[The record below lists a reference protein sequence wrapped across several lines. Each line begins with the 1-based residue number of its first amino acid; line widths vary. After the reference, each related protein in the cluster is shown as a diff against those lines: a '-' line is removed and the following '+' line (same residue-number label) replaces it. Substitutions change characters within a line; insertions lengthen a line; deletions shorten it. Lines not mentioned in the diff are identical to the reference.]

1 MSIIYTVPE
10 KHCVL
15 VKRFNEFARVEEAG
29 LHFRLPISE
38 SFHRVPNWGDQ
49 ANKQGFYIE
58 LTEQQSDTRPRQCQ
72 TQDNVTV
79 EANASVYWRIKDPVR
94 ACFEVDVLP
103 DAIEDVTL
111 NSLRSNIGTMELDE
125 VLGSRETLNEQ
136 IAQDLKE
143 AASDWGVLIKR
154 VEIQELR
161 VDEHTRRAMTQQME
175 AERHRRAQ
183 IAESEGEAQAKV
195 NVAEAERKSSVK
207 VAEGQAEALQK
218 LAQAEANYLRTL
230 KEEVGPEEAARILLA
245 EKYLKG
251 LGEITKNES
260 DKVFLPNNFSALLG
274 LSSDRVPTATGASTD
289 Q

>member
-1 MSIIYTVPE
+1 MSIVYTVPE

-15 VKRFNEFARVEEAG
+15 VKRFNEFSRVEKAG
-29 LHFRLPISE
+29 LHFRLPFSE
-38 SFHRVPNWGDQ
+38 SFHRVPDWGNR
-49 ANKQGFYIE
+49 ANKQGYFIE

-79 EANASVYWRIKDPVR
+79 EANASVYWRIEDPVK

-103 DAIEDVTL
+103 DVIEDVTL

-125 VLGSRETLNEQ
+125 VLGSRESLNNAV
-136 IAQDLKE
+136 AQDLTE
-143 AASDWGVLIKR
+143 ASRDWGVRIKR
-154 VEIQELR
+154 VEIQELH

-183 IAESEGEAQAKV
+183 IAESEGEAEAKV
-195 NVAEAERKSSVK
+195 NVAEAERQSAVK
-207 VAEGQAEALQK
+207 VAEGQAEALQQ
-218 LAQAEANYLRTL
+218 LAQAEAHYLRTL

-251 LGEITKNES
+251 LSEITNNES
-260 DKVFLPNNFSALLG
+260 DKVFLPNNFGALLD
-274 LSSDRVPTATGASTD
+274 LSSDSPVSPPAKG
-289 Q
+289 